1 MNNKVIF
8 VDDDE
13 ALLGLYRN
21 IFDKTDYNIF
31 TESNPEKAIQTIEDE
46 RIQVMTFDLKMP
58 GIDGIELCRRIRD
71 KNNIAVIFAITGHF
85 SLFELSEVRE
95 AGFDDYFK
103 KPGDIKLLVPAVENA
118 FENLKRWSTT

>member
-21 IFDKTDYNIF
+21 IFDETDYDIF

-46 RIQVMTFDLKMP
+46 HIQVMIFDLKMP
-58 GIDGIELCRRIRD
+58 EIDGIELCRRIRD
-71 KNNIAVIFAITGHF
+71 RNNIAVIFAITGHF

-103 KPGDIKLLVPAVENA
+103 KPGDIKLLVPAVDNA
-118 FENLKRWSTT
+118 FKNLKRWSTT